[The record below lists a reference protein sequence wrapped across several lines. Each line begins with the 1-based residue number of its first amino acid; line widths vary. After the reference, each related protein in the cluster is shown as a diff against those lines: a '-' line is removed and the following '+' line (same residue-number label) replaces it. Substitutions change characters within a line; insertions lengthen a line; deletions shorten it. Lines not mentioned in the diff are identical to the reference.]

1 MKPRLI
7 LMFLLCSMS
16 WLAAADWP
24 QWLGPSRDSIS
35 KETGLL
41 EQWPSEGPKLL
52 WQVDGLG
59 DGYGAPA
66 VVGGRLYLVSN
77 QGLEDET
84 LRAMSVED
92 GKTIWTLRMGK
103 VGNPDQA
110 PAYPAARSTPTVDGA
125 LVYAFSS
132 DGDLVCAEA
141 ATGKVKWKKSAR
153 QEFGGEPGKWAYS
166 ESPLLDGDTVVVTP
180 GGSQATLLALS
191 KKTGKLIWK
200 SAIPGG
206 ESAGYSSAIIVNGGG
221 RKQYVQFLSK
231 GVVGVDAKTGAMLW
245 RYDQTS
251 KGPANIPTPVGGD
264 GYVYSTARSMTAGG
278 LVKLSAK
285 PDGGVTA
292 EQVYFERGLPSAIG
306 GSVRVG
312 EYLYGTTGEGL
323 VAAEFLTGKIRWTN
337 ASVGAGAVLFAQ
349 GHLYVYG
356 EDGPA
361 ALVEATPE
369 AYREKGRFTPP
380 GKPAH
385 PRGAREKSWAYPV
398 LANGR
403 LYLRDLGKLWCYD
416 VRK

>member
-1 MKPRLI
+1 MPHSIVVI
-7 LMFLLCSMS
+7 LFCTASLSV
-16 WLAAADWP
+16 AADWP

-41 EQWPSEGPKLL
+41 EQWPKEGPKLL
-52 WQVDGLG
+52 WQVDGVG

-66 VVGGRLYLVSN
+66 VAGGRVYLVSN
-77 QGLEDET
+77 QGLADET

-141 ATGKVKWKKSAR
+141 ATGKVRWKKSTR

-166 ESPLLDGDTVVVTP
+166 ESPLLDGDTLVVTP
-180 GGSQATLLALS
+180 GGNQATLLALS
-191 KKTGKLIWK
+191 KKTGKPIWK
-200 SAIPGG
+200 SAVPGG
-206 ESAGYSSAIIVNGGG
+206 EAAGYSSAIIVNGGG

-251 KGPANIPTPVGGD
+251 KGPANIPTPVGSD

-278 LVKLSAK
+278 LVRLSAK
-285 PDGGVTA
+285 PDGGVAA

-312 EYLYGTTGEGL
+312 EFLYGTTGEGL

-337 ASVGAGAVLFAQ
+337 ASVGAGAVLFAG

-356 EDGPA
+356 EDGEA

-403 LYLRDLGKLWCYD
+403 LYLRDLGRLWCYD

>member
-1 MKPRLI
+1 MPRLI
-7 LMFLLCSMS
+7 AVLFLCTVS
-16 WLAAADWP
+16 WITAADWP

-41 EQWPSEGPKLL
+41 EKWPKEGPRLL
-52 WQVDGLG
+52 WQVDGVG

-66 VVGGRLYLVSN
+66 VAGGRVYLVSN

-141 ATGKVKWKKSAR
+141 ATGKVRWKKSTR

-166 ESPLLDGDTVVVTP
+166 ESPLLDGDAVVVTP
-180 GGSQATLLALS
+180 GGNQATMLALS
-191 KKTGKLIWK
+191 KETGKLIWK

-206 ESAGYSSAIIVNGGG
+206 EAAGYSSAIIVNGGG

-251 KGPANIPTPVGGD
+251 KGPANIPTPVGHE

-278 LVKLSAK
+278 LVRLSAK
-285 PDGGVTA
+285 PDGGVAA

-312 EYLYGTTGEGL
+312 EYLYGTTSEGL

-337 ASVGAGAVLFAQ
+337 ASVGTGAVLFAE
-349 GHLYVYG
+349 GHLYVFG
-356 EDGPA
+356 EDGEA

-369 AYREKGRFTPP
+369 GYREKGRFTPP

-403 LYLRDLGKLWCYD
+403 LYLRDLGKLWSYD

>member
-1 MKPRLI
+1 MPHSIVFI
-7 LMFLLCSMS
+7 LFCTASLLV
-16 WLAAADWP
+16 AADWP
-24 QWLGPSRDSIS
+24 QWMGPSRDSIS

-41 EQWPSEGPKLL
+41 EQWPKEGPKLL
-52 WQVDGLG
+52 WQVDGVG

-66 VVGGRLYLVSN
+66 VAGGRIYLVSN
-77 QGLEDET
+77 QGLADET

-141 ATGKVKWKKSAR
+141 ATGKVKWKKSTR

-166 ESPLLDGDTVVVTP
+166 ESPLLDGDTLVVTP
-180 GGSQATLLALS
+180 GGNQATLLALS
-191 KKTGKLIWK
+191 KKNGKPIWK
-200 SAIPGG
+200 SVIPGG
-206 ESAGYSSAIIVNGGG
+206 EAAGYSSAIIVNGGG

-251 KGPANIPTPVGGD
+251 KGPANIPTPVGRD

-278 LVKLSAK
+278 LVRLSAK
-285 PDGGVTA
+285 ADGGVAA

-337 ASVGAGAVLFAQ
+337 ASVGAGAVLFAE

-356 EDGPA
+356 EDGEA

-398 LANGR
+398 VANGR

-416 VRK
+416 LRR